1 MQPTLRHAL
10 AEAERHH
17 VVAAEH
23 RGGTA
28 VDDPVGRAVTAGE
41 TIVASDAQRGI
52 EPLPRLFE
60 RVRESTTAVCRA
72 RLRHIAGHD
81 ADALVPAFQQV
92 LCRKPTAEIVVEAD
106 RVTPTALRQSV
117 DEHHRAGDTLHVL
130 TQRGAGTGRAGFAR
144 GNQKHAIHPT

>member
-1 MQPTLRHAL
+1 MQPAFRHTLT
-10 AEAERHH
+10 EAERHH

-23 RGGTA
+23 GGRTA
-28 VDDPVGRAVTAGE
+28 VDDLVGSMIAAVETVVAGH
-41 TIVASDAQRGI
+41 AQRGI
-52 EPLPRLFE
+52 EPLPRLLDRIHE
-60 RVRESTTAVCRA
+60 TTATVGRA
-72 RLRHIAGHD
+72 RFGHIARHN

-106 RVTPTALRQSV
+106 RVTPTALHQSV

-144 GNQKHAIHPT
+144 GNQQHAIHPT